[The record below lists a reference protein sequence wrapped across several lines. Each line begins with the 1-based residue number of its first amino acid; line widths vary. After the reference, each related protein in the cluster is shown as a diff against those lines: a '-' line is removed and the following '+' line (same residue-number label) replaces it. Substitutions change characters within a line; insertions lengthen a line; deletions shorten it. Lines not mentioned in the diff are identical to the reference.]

1 MARAAASDP
10 LHSFRFHVRANGND
24 SAEVNGSTDLLQPGG
39 TGAGYTIGDGAEAG
53 FQAVTTPEFTLE
65 HVEYREGTKI
75 YTEKYPGIPSV
86 NDLTMSRGVA
96 RKDTAFF
103 DWIVRAIEG
112 AEYRCDLTIF
122 HFIRGSRSV
131 SFQSNDVADTNT
143 KRYVIRNGSPG
154 RVKVAADLDA
164 STGDVSLAEV
174 DVIMERFEVQR
185 DTSDAATVPNP
196 APASLAT

>member
-10 LHSFRFHVRANGND
+10 LHSFRFHVRADGGD
-24 SAEVNGSTDLLQPGG
+24 SANVNGSTDLLQPNGS
-39 TGAGYTIGDGAEAG
+39 GAGFVIGDGAEAG

-75 YTEKYPGIPSV
+75 YTEKYPGIPTV
-86 NDLTMSRGVA
+86 NDLTFSRGVS

-112 AEYRCDLTIF
+112 AEYRADLSIF
-122 HFIRGSRSV
+122 HFLRGARSRA
-131 SFQSNDVADTNT
+131 FQSDDVGDDNT
-143 KRYVIRNGSPG
+143 KRYIIRNGSPS
-154 RVKVAADLDA
+154 RVKLAADLDA

-174 DVIMERFEVQR
+174 DVVMERFEIQK
-185 DTSDAATVPNP
+185 DTGSPGVVPNRV
-196 APASLAT
+196 PASLAT